1 MISLIFTV
9 KVKTTPFPKEWCST
23 QGAQTWRGSE
33 EAGDPNTK
41 EEQWWEAWGH
51 SLWLITATTTDTTLA
66 TNPKDTTATNGCAKF
81 PGEVQGGGQGGAV
94 PVQRGGHLRGGQVY
108 DHPGT

>member
-1 MISLIFTV
+1 MLL
-9 KVKTTPFPKEWCST
+9 FPN
-23 QGAQTWRGSE
+23 QTWRGSE

-51 SLWLITATTTDTTLA
+51 SPGLITATTTDTTLA

-94 PVQRGGHLRGGQVY
+94 PVQRAGHLRGGQVHVCLSGSEGASNRHPQVY